1 MQYALEILP
10 SLLKGASLTLQVFA
24 FVLILSI
31 PLGIVCCL
39 FASVALKDPAWP
51 PNDLYLDHARNSS
64 FASVDLYLLRP
75 SKYWDSD

>member
-31 PLGIVCCL
+31 PLGIVVAF
-39 FASVALKDPAWP
+39 FASIALKDPAWT
-51 PNDLYLDHARNSS
+51 PNDLYLDHARDPS

>member
-31 PLGIVCCL
+31 PLANQCCCL
-39 FASVALKDPAWP
+39 FASIALKDPA
-51 PNDLYLDHARNSS
+51 
-64 FASVDLYLLRP
+64 
-75 SKYWDSD
+75 

>member
-24 FVLILSI
+24 FVFDFIDSTWNRR
-31 PLGIVCCL
+31 CL
-39 FASVALKDPAWP
+39 FASIALKDPAWT
-51 PNDLYLDHARNSS
+51 PNDLYLDHARDPSI
-64 FASVDLYLLRP
+64 APVDLYLLRP